1 MLRTR
6 IITALALGTAVVTI
20 VLFLPTLAAAIILGV
35 FWLVGAWEWAGFARI
50 NNLARLVYL
59 VPFLMVMIAAL
70 LWPIHLG
77 FVNWMLVGT
86 LFWWL
91 IALVGVFSYPISITM
106 PVAALSGFLVLL
118 PAWLFFIY
126 LHSTGGRGLALGVLI
141 IVWAADVGGYIFGRT
156 IGTLKLLPAVSPN
169 KTWEGFIGG
178 LVLAAIAGWCLSL
191 VLALPSTAFVAVAVG
206 TAVVSLV
213 GDLTVSVFKRN
224 LGLKNSS
231 NLLPGHGGVLDRV
244 DSLSAAVPAFVF
256 CLNLVGIGE

>member
-1 MLRTR
+1 MLRKR
-6 IITALALGTAVVTI
+6 IITALVLGTTAVAI
-20 VLFLPTLAAAIILGV
+20 ILFLPTLAVAIVLGV
-35 FWLVGAWEWAGFARI
+35 FWLVGAWEWASFAQI
-50 NNLARLVYL
+50 SNPVKIIYL
-59 VPFLMVMIAAL
+59 VPFLIVMIAAL

-77 FVNWMLVGT
+77 FVNWMLIGT
-86 LFWWL
+86 LLWWL

-106 PVAALSGFLVLL
+106 PVAALSGFLALL
-118 PAWLFFIY
+118 PAWLFFVY